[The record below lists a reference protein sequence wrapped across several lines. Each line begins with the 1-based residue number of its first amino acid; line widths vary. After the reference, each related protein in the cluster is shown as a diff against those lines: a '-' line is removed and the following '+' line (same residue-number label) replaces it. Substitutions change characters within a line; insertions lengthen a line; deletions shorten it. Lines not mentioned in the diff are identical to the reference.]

1 MASKHLPIDEPVP
14 KFLRDQMNINDID
27 GTKSKPLYKGI
38 AKDILN
44 SRDIEGT
51 APKFEKVGASLYIKI

>member
-1 MASKHLPIDEPVP
+1 
-14 KFLRDQMNINDID
+14 MNINDID

>member
-1 MASKHLPIDEPVP
+1 MASKLLPIDEPVP

-27 GTKSKPLYKGI
+27 GSKSKPLYKGI

-44 SRDIEGT
+44 SRDM
-51 APKFEKVGASLYIKI
+51 PPSSRKVGASLYIKI

>member
-1 MASKHLPIDEPVP
+1 MAAKYLPIDEPAP

-27 GTKSKPLYKGI
+27 GTKSKPLYRGL

-44 SRDIEGT
+44 ARDIEGT
-51 APKFEKVGASLYIKI
+51 APKFEKVSLLIFKI